1 MSCGELLLERPAV
14 LEASRPMRHAL
25 AAFLTALEVP
35 ELEQIDVI
43 TAVGEAL
50 ANAVEHAY
58 RGNHVGDV
66 SLRARLDSDGTLAVD
81 VVDSGQH
88 LPAVRQID
96 RGFGLRIMRAVA
108 QSIRMDATDG
118 TALRLFF
125 KLGA

>member
-1 MSCGELLLERPAV
+1 VSCGELLLERPAV

-25 AAFLTALEVP
+25 AAFLTALEVS
-35 ELEQIDVI
+35 ELDQIDVI

-58 RGNHVGDV
+58 RGNLVGDV

-88 LPAVRQID
+88 LPAVSQID
-96 RGFGLRIMRAVA
+96 RGFGLRIMRAIA

-125 KLGA
+125 KLGG

>member
-1 MSCGELLLERPAV
+1 MSCGELLIERPAL

-25 AAFLTALEVP
+25 AAFLTALEVS

-58 RGNHVGDV
+58 RGSRVGDV
-66 SLRARLDSDGTLAVD
+66 SLRARLDGDGTLAVD

-96 RGFGLRIMRAVA
+96 RGFGMRIMRSIA
-108 QSIRMDATDG
+108 QSIRMDASDG
-118 TALRLFF
+118 TSLRLFF
-125 KLGA
+125 KIGV

>member
-1 MSCGELLLERPAV
+1 MSCGELLIERPAM

-25 AAFLTALEVP
+25 AAFLTALEVS

-58 RGNHVGDV
+58 RGSRVGDV
-66 SLRARLDSDGTLAVD
+66 SLRARLDGDGTLAVD

-96 RGFGLRIMRAVA
+96 RGFGMRIMRSIA
-108 QSIRMDATDG
+108 QSIRMDASDG
-118 TALRLFF
+118 TSLRLFF
-125 KLGA
+125 KIGV